1 MGAMPI
7 LRISY
12 DLNLKL
18 SYGIGICITNGND
31 LTSGYSGP
39 YYLYSKSIFKKRSNH
54 SIGFQEGSQGGW
66 ASSQI
71 CINIMNLKR
80 DNNSNDIS
88 EDGLDNDEDGLTDGE
103 DDDESEDD
111 DAEEEDFEEDD
122 DEDDLD
128 LEDEEDDIVVEET
141 S

>member
-1 MGAMPI
+1 MSALLYYQISSYLTKYERTRILSERTQQIVDGSTPLIPNVERFTSAYEIAVEELPHEIIEEEPPFFLKGWVLGILAILGLGAVGVFLF
-7 LRISY
+7 LRMS
-12 DLNLKL
+12 D
-18 SYGIGICITNGND
+18 
-31 LTSGYSGP
+31 
-39 YYLYSKSIFKKRSNH
+39 
-54 SIGFQEGSQGGW
+54 
-66 ASSQI
+66 
-71 CINIMNLKR
+71 
-80 DNNSNDIS
+80 
-88 EDGLDNDEDGLTDGE
+88 DGE